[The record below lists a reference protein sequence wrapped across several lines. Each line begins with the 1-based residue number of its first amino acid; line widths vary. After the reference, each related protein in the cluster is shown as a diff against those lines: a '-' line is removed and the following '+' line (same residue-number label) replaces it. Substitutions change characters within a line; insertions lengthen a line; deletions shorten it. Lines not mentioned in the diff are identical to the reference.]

1 MNHYLTSADLAAFRS
16 HLQEEERSP
25 GTIDKY
31 LRDLRAFARWL
42 AGRTVTK
49 ERVSAWKTSLIEA
62 GYAPTTINAM
72 LASVHSFFVFTGW
85 GDYRV
90 KYLRIQRR
98 LFRDKARELSRADYE
113 RLVATA
119 QARGQ
124 RRLALVIETIAAT
137 GIRVSELRYITV
149 EAVRAGRAD
158 IALKGKIRTILI
170 PSKLC
175 KKLRTYAK
183 RKKITSGE
191 IFLTTGGHSLSRK
204 QIWAEMKRL
213 CTVAGVDP
221 RKVFPHNLR
230 HLFAVTYYKV
240 SNNIAHLADLLGH
253 SSIETTRLYLV
264 TSGQEHARDLE
275 RLQLVL

>member
-1 MNHYLTSADLAAFRS
+1 MNHYLTAANLAAFRT
-16 HLQEEERSP
+16 HLREEERSP

-31 LRDLRAFARWL
+31 GRDLRAFARWL
-42 AGRTVTK
+42 AGRAVTK
-49 ERVSAWKTSLIEA
+49 EGVSAWKASLQEA

-72 LASVHSFFVFTGW
+72 LASVHSFFAFAGW

-98 LFRDKARELSRADYE
+98 LFRDTTRELTRADYE
-113 RLVATA
+113 RLVGTA
-119 QARGQ
+119 CARGQ

-149 EAVRAGRAD
+149 EAARAGRAD

-170 PSKLC
+170 PAKLC

-183 RKKITSGE
+183 HKKITFGE
-191 IFLTTGGHSLSRK
+191 IFLTKGGHSLSRK

-213 CTVAGVDP
+213 CTAAGVDP

-275 RLQLVL
+275 RLGFVL